1 MDDVEALSTIVG
13 LLKQLEPDAQR
24 RVLQSVQTFLGIELK
39 GPNQDAPGH
48 SIPLDPFQNEAIGR
62 FSADRSLTAKEFL
75 RDKMPSSDVE
85 RVACLAYFLAHYRD
99 APHFKTIDVST
110 LNTEAAQP
118 KFSNASVAVDNATKQ
133 GYLVSASKGSKQ
145 ISAAGERY
153 VELLPDRERA
163 REALA
168 SYRRKPRQKNARKLP
183 SDV

>member
-1 MDDVEALSTIVG
+1 MDDVEALTTIVG
-13 LLKQLEPDAQR
+13 LLKQLDPDGQR
-24 RVLQSVQTFLGIELK
+24 RVLQSVQTFLAIETR
-39 GPNQDAPGH
+39 GPNRDELSESKPRD
-48 SIPLDPFQNEAIGR
+48 SLPNDAIGR

-133 GYLVSASKGSKQ
+133 GYLVSASKGNKQ

-163 REALA
+163 RDALT
-168 SYRRKPRQKNARKLP
+168 SYRRKPRQKNARKSP
-183 SDV
+183 NDV